1 MSGMKQAAQRLD
13 QAVAKLEAASR
24 RLGGGKPGAKSK
36 PAGNDNTALVAARL
50 DEAILRIDRLLEG

>member
-1 MSGMKQAAQRLD
+1 MKQAAQRLD

-24 RLGGGKPGAKSK
+24 RLGDGKRGAKAKPGSSDDA
-36 PAGNDNTALVAARL
+36 ALVAARL

>member
-1 MSGMKQAAQRLD
+1 MKQAAQRLD

-24 RLGGGKPGAKSK
+24 RLGDGKPGAKSK
-36 PAGNDNTALVAARL
+36 SESSDNAALVAARL

>member
-1 MSGMKQAAQRLD
+1 MSDLKQAAERLD

-24 RLGGGKPGAKSK
+24 RLGDGNRAAKSK
-36 PAGNDNTALVAARL
+36 SGSSDNTAVVAARL